1 MRRGGRRVKE
11 EVRAAEVMGVVAM
24 KVAEIR
30 STEKAGAV
38 RGAEA
43 SVAEERARERVV
55 GGKLCVMDCGWL
67 VRGSSESE
75 RPGRIGARSR
85 RTGSGPA
92 CSARRRCRYGRSRT
106 CRLSAQLHALACHAV
121 GGRTASV
128 AGWLMDRPSTHLALK
143 SLAPAVAFP
152 SSGLVEGIPEVLATS
167 TTIKTPGRALNSH
180 TGSAGGKL

>member
-106 CRLSAQLHALACHAV
+106 CRLSAQLHALVCHAV
-121 GGRTASV
+121 GGAHGERGRLADGQAEHALGLEELGARCSV
-128 AGWLMDRPSTHLALK
+128 TVVR
-143 SLAPAVAFP
+143 V
-152 SSGLVEGIPEVLATS
+152 
-167 TTIKTPGRALNSH
+167 
-180 TGSAGGKL
+180 GGGHS